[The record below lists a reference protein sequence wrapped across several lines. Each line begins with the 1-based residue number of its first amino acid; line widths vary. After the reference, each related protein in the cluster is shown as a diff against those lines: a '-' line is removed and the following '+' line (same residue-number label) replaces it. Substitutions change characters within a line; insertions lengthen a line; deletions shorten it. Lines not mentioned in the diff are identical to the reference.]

1 MKTLIAV
8 PTMDMC
14 HARFAQSLAML
25 DKVGECQ
32 VSFIMN
38 SLIYDARNKFCQ
50 QAIEGEF
57 DYILWLDSDMVFPSY
72 VLQQF
77 IQDDKDIV
85 AGLYFRRNYPFT
97 PVAFSELRRE
107 NGVLHLKDLEE
118 WPDKMFEVDGVGF
131 GCVLMKAEVLKQVM
145 NTHGGRCFLPD
156 QKLGEDCAF
165 CKRADDCGFEI
176 WCQPTA
182 RVGHVGAVTIWPE
195 DQKRMQGDIQN
206 MEGKTLD

>member
-77 IQDDKDIV
+77 MQDDKDIV

-97 PVAFSELRRE
+97 PVTFSELRRE
-107 NGVLHLKDLEE
+107 NGVLQMKDLEE
-118 WPDKMFEVDGVGF
+118 WPNKMFEVDGVGF
-131 GCVLMKAEVLKQVM
+131 GCVLMKTDCLFDIAGKE
-145 NTHGGRCFLPD
+145 GGVWFTPTPD
-156 QKLGEDCAF
+156 AGEDAAF
-165 CKRADDCGFEI
+165 CLRAKSYGYEI
-176 WCQPTA
+176 WIDPA
-182 RVGHVGAVTIWPE
+182 IKLGHVGQAVIT
-195 DQKRMQGDIQN
+195 
-206 MEGKTLD
+206 EGVYRSRRKEKP

>member
-14 HARFAQSLAML
+14 HSRFAQSLATL
-25 DKVGECQ
+25 DKVGDCQ

-77 IQDDKDIV
+77 MQDDKDIV
-85 AGLYFRRNYPFT
+85 AGLYFRRAYPFT
-97 PVAFSELRRE
+97 PVAFSELRRD
-107 NGVLHLKDLEE
+107 NGVLKMKDLEE
-118 WPDKMFEVDGVGF
+118 WPNDLFEVDGVGF
-131 GCVLMKAEVLKQVM
+131 GCVLMKTDCLFDIAGKE
-145 NTHGGRCFLPD
+145 GGVWFTPTND
-156 QKLGEDCAF
+156 AGEDAAF
-165 CKRADDCGFEI
+165 CLRAKEYGYKI
-176 WCQPTA
+176 WVDPT
-182 RVGHVGAVTIWPE
+182 VKLGHVGQTVIT
-195 DQKRMQGDIQN
+195 
-206 MEGKTLD
+206 EGVYRRRKT

>member
-77 IQDDKDIV
+77 MQDDQDIV

-107 NGVLHLKDLEE
+107 NGVLQMKDLEE
-118 WPDKMFEVDGVGF
+118 WPNKMFEVDGVGF
-131 GCVLMKAEVLKQVM
+131 GCVLMKTDCLFDIAGKE
-145 NTHGGRCFLPD
+145 GGVWFTPTPD
-156 QKLGEDCAF
+156 AGEDAAF
-165 CKRADDCGFEI
+165 CLRAKSYGYEI
-176 WCQPTA
+176 WIDPA
-182 RVGHVGAVTIWPE
+182 IKLGHVGQAVIT
-195 DQKRMQGDIQN
+195 
-206 MEGKTLD
+206 EGVHRSRRKEKP

>member
-8 PTMDMC
+8 PAMDMC
-14 HARFAQSLAML
+14 HSRFAQSLATL

-57 DYILWLDSDMVFPSY
+57 DYIFWLDSDMVFPSY

-77 IQDDKDIV
+77 MQDDKDIV

-107 NGVLHLKDLEE
+107 DGILRMKDLEE
-118 WPDKMFEVDGVGF
+118 WPNELFEVDGVGF
-131 GCVLMKAEVLKQVM
+131 GCVLMKTDCLFDIAGKE
-145 NTHGGRCFLPD
+145 GGVWFTPTQD
-156 QKLGEDCAF
+156 AGEDAAF
-165 CKRADDCGFEI
+165 CLRAKEHGYEI
-176 WCQPTA
+176 WIDPA
-182 RVGHVGAVTIWPE
+182 VKLGHVGQTVIT
-195 DQKRMQGDIQN
+195 
-206 MEGKTLD
+206 EGVYNSRRKVEA

>member
-8 PTMDMC
+8 PAMDMC
-14 HARFAQSLAML
+14 HSRFAQSLATL

-32 VSFIMN
+32 VSFVLN

-77 IQDDKDIV
+77 MQYDKDIV
-85 AGLYFRRNYPFT
+85 AGLYFRRSYPFT

-107 NGVLHLKDLEE
+107 NGVLRMKDLEE
-118 WPDKMFEVDGVGF
+118 WPNELFEVDGVGF
-131 GCVLMKAEVLKQVM
+131 GCVLMKTDCLFDIAGKE
-145 NTHGGRCFLPD
+145 GGVWFTPTQD
-156 QKLGEDCAF
+156 AGEDAAF
-165 CKRADDCGFEI
+165 CLRAKEYGYKI
-176 WCQPTA
+176 WIDPA
-182 RVGHVGAVTIWPE
+182 VKLGHVGQTVIT
-195 DQKRMQGDIQN
+195 
-206 MEGKTLD
+206 EGVYRSRRKVEA

>member
-8 PTMDMC
+8 PAMDMC
-14 HARFAQSLAML
+14 HSRFAQSLATL

-57 DYILWLDSDMVFPSY
+57 DYIFWLDSDMVFPSY

-77 IQDDKDIV
+77 MQDGKDIV

-107 NGVLHLKDLEE
+107 DGILRMKDLEE
-118 WPDKMFEVDGVGF
+118 WPNELFEVDGVGF
-131 GCVLMKAEVLKQVM
+131 GCVLMKTDCLFDIAGKE
-145 NTHGGRCFLPD
+145 GGVWFTPTQD
-156 QKLGEDCAF
+156 AGEDAAF
-165 CKRADDCGFEI
+165 CLRAKEHGYEI
-176 WCQPTA
+176 WIDPA
-182 RVGHVGAVTIWPE
+182 VKLGHVGQTVIT
-195 DQKRMQGDIQN
+195 
-206 MEGKTLD
+206 EGVYNSRRKVEA

>member
-8 PTMDMC
+8 PAMDMC
-14 HARFAQSLAML
+14 HSRFAQSLATL
-25 DKVGECQ
+25 DKVGDCQ

-57 DYILWLDSDMVFPSY
+57 DYIFWLDSDMVFPSY

-77 IQDDKDIV
+77 MQADKDIV

-107 NGVLHLKDLEE
+107 NGVLKMKDLEE
-118 WPDKMFEVDGVGF
+118 WPSDLFEVDGVGF
-131 GCVLMKAEVLKQVM
+131 GCVLMKTDCLFDIAGKE
-145 NTHGGRCFLPD
+145 GGIWFTPTQD
-156 QKLGEDCAF
+156 AGEDAAF
-165 CKRADDCGFEI
+165 CLRAKEYGYEI
-176 WCQPTA
+176 WVDPT
-182 RVGHVGAVTIWPE
+182 VKLGHVGQTVIT
-195 DQKRMQGDIQN
+195 
-206 MEGKTLD
+206 EGVYNSRRKEKT

>member
-8 PTMDMC
+8 PAMDMC
-14 HARFAQSLAML
+14 HSRFAQSLATL
-25 DKVGECQ
+25 DKVGDCQ

-72 VLQQF
+72 VLKQF
-77 IQDDKDIV
+77 MQDDKDIV

-107 NGVLHLKDLEE
+107 NGILKMKDLEE
-118 WPDKMFEVDGVGF
+118 WSSDLFEVDGVGF
-131 GCVLMKAEVLKQVM
+131 GCVLMKTDCLFDIAGRE
-145 NTHGGRCFLPD
+145 GGIWFTPTPD
-156 QKLGEDCAF
+156 AGEDAAF
-165 CKRADDCGFEI
+165 CLRAKEYGYKI
-176 WCQPTA
+176 WIDPT
-182 RVGHVGAVTIWPE
+182 VKLGHVGQTVIT
-195 DQKRMQGDIQN
+195 
-206 MEGKTLD
+206 EGVYNSRRKVKS

>member
-14 HARFAQSLAML
+14 QSRFAQSLATL
-25 DKVGECQ
+25 DKVGDCQ

-57 DYILWLDSDMVFPSY
+57 DYIFWLDSDMVFPSY

-77 IQDDKDIV
+77 MQHDKDIV
-85 AGLYFRRNYPFT
+85 AGLYFRRAYPFT

-107 NGVLHLKDLEE
+107 NGILRMKDLEE
-118 WPDKMFEVDGVGF
+118 WSNDLFEVDGVGF
-131 GCVLMKAEVLKQVM
+131 GCVLMKTDCLFDIAGKE
-145 NTHGGRCFLPD
+145 GGVWFTPTPD
-156 QKLGEDCAF
+156 AGEDAAF
-165 CKRADDCGFEI
+165 CLRAKEYGYEI
-176 WCQPTA
+176 WVDPT
-182 RVGHVGAVTIWPE
+182 VKLGHVGQTVIT
-195 DQKRMQGDIQN
+195 
-206 MEGKTLD
+206 EGVYRRRKT

>member
-8 PTMDMC
+8 PAMDMC
-14 HARFAQSLAML
+14 HSRFAQSLATL

-32 VSFIMN
+32 VSFVLN

-77 IQDDKDIV
+77 MQHDKDIV
-85 AGLYFRRNYPFT
+85 AGLYFRRSYPFT

-107 NGVLHLKDLEE
+107 NGVLRMKDLEE
-118 WPDKMFEVDGVGF
+118 WPNELFEVDGVGF
-131 GCVLMKAEVLKQVM
+131 GCVLMKTDCLFDIAGERGRRLVYSYA
-145 NTHGGRCFLPD
+145 GCRRGRCL
-156 QKLGEDCAF
+156 LSS
-165 CKRADDCGFEI
+165 R
-176 WCQPTA
+176 
-182 RVGHVGAVTIWPE
+182 
-195 DQKRMQGDIQN
+195 
-206 MEGKTLD
+206 EGIRL

>member
-1 MKTLIAV
+1 
-8 PTMDMC
+8 MDMC

-77 IQDDKDIV
+77 MQDGKDIV

-107 NGVLHLKDLEE
+107 NGVLQMKDLEE

-131 GCVLMKAEVLKQVM
+131 GCVLMKTDCLFDIAGKE
-145 NTHGGRCFLPD
+145 GGVWFTPTPD
-156 QKLGEDCAF
+156 AGEDAAF
-165 CKRADDCGFEI
+165 CLRANSYGYEI
-176 WCQPTA
+176 WIDPA
-182 RVGHVGAVTIWPE
+182 IKLGHVGQAVIT
-195 DQKRMQGDIQN
+195 
-206 MEGKTLD
+206 EGVYRSRRKEKP

>member
-8 PTMDMC
+8 PAMDMC
-14 HARFAQSLAML
+14 HSRFAQSLATL

-77 IQDDKDIV
+77 MQHDKDIV
-85 AGLYFRRNYPFT
+85 AGLYFRRAYPFT
-97 PVAFSELRRE
+97 PVAFSELRRD
-107 NGVLHLKDLEE
+107 NGVLRMKDLEE
-118 WPDKMFEVDGVGF
+118 WPNDLFEVDGVGF
-131 GCVLMKAEVLKQVM
+131 GCVLMKTDCLFDIAGKE
-145 NTHGGRCFLPD
+145 GGVWFTPTQD
-156 QKLGEDCAF
+156 AGEDAAF
-165 CKRADDCGFEI
+165 CLRAKEYGYKI
-176 WCQPTA
+176 WVDPT
-182 RVGHVGAVTIWPE
+182 VKLGHVGQTVIT
-195 DQKRMQGDIQN
+195 
-206 MEGKTLD
+206 EGVYRNRRKI

>member
-8 PTMDMC
+8 PAMDMC
-14 HARFAQSLAML
+14 HSRFAQSLATL

-72 VLQQF
+72 VLKQF
-77 IQDDKDIV
+77 MQDDKDIV
-85 AGLYFRRNYPFT
+85 AGLYFRRAYPFT

-107 NGVLHLKDLEE
+107 DGILRIKDLEE
-118 WPDKMFEVDGVGF
+118 WPNDLFEVDGVGF
-131 GCVLMKAEVLKQVM
+131 GCVLMKTDCLFDIAGKE
-145 NTHGGRCFLPD
+145 GGVWFTPTQD
-156 QKLGEDCAF
+156 AGEDAAF
-165 CKRADDCGFEI
+165 CLRAKEYGYKI
-176 WCQPTA
+176 WVDPA
-182 RVGHVGAVTIWPE
+182 VKLGHVGQTVITE
-195 DQKRMQGDIQN
+195 GVYRKRKV
-206 MEGKTLD
+206 EA

>member
-8 PTMDMC
+8 PAMDMC
-14 HARFAQSLAML
+14 HSRFAQSLATL
-25 DKVGECQ
+25 DKVGDCQ

-72 VLQQF
+72 VLKQF
-77 IQDDKDIV
+77 MQDDKDIV

-107 NGVLHLKDLEE
+107 NGILKMKDLEE
-118 WPDKMFEVDGVGF
+118 WSSELFEVDGVGF
-131 GCVLMKAEVLKQVM
+131 GCVLMKTDCLFDIAGKE
-145 NTHGGRCFLPD
+145 GGIWFTPTPD
-156 QKLGEDCAF
+156 AGEDAAF
-165 CKRADDCGFEI
+165 CLRAKEYGYKI
-176 WCQPTA
+176 WIDPT
-182 RVGHVGAVTIWPE
+182 VKLGHVGQTVIT
-195 DQKRMQGDIQN
+195 
-206 MEGKTLD
+206 EGVYNSRRKVKS

>member
-8 PTMDMC
+8 PAMDMC
-14 HARFAQSLAML
+14 HSRFAQSLATL
-25 DKVGECQ
+25 DKAGECQ

-57 DYILWLDSDMVFPSY
+57 DYIFWLDSDMVFPSY

-77 IQDDKDIV
+77 MQDDKDIV

-107 NGVLHLKDLEE
+107 DGILRMKDLEE
-118 WPDKMFEVDGVGF
+118 WPNELFEVDGVGF
-131 GCVLMKAEVLKQVM
+131 GCVLMKTDCLFDIAGKE
-145 NTHGGRCFLPD
+145 GGVWFTPTQD
-156 QKLGEDCAF
+156 AGEDAAF
-165 CKRADDCGFEI
+165 CLRAKEHGYEI
-176 WCQPTA
+176 WIDPA
-182 RVGHVGAVTIWPE
+182 VKLGHVGQTVIT
-195 DQKRMQGDIQN
+195 
-206 MEGKTLD
+206 EGVYNSRRKVEA

>member
-8 PTMDMC
+8 PAMDMC
-14 HARFAQSLAML
+14 HSRFAQSLATL

-32 VSFIMN
+32 ISFILN

-72 VLQQF
+72 VLKQF
-77 IQDDKDIV
+77 MQDDKDIV

-107 NGVLHLKDLEE
+107 NGILQMKDLEE
-118 WPDKMFEVDGVGF
+118 WPDRLFEVDGVGF
-131 GCVLMKAEVLKQVM
+131 GCVLMKTDCLFDIAGKE
-145 NTHGGRCFLPD
+145 GGVWFTPTQD
-156 QKLGEDCAF
+156 AGEDAAF
-165 CKRADDCGFEI
+165 CIRAKEYGYKI
-176 WCQPTA
+176 WIDPS
-182 RVGHVGAVTIWPE
+182 VKLGHVGQTVIT
-195 DQKRMQGDIQN
+195 
-206 MEGKTLD
+206 EGVYNSRRKVKS

>member
-1 MKTLIAV
+1 
-8 PTMDMC
+8 MDMC

-77 IQDDKDIV
+77 MQDDKDIV

-107 NGVLHLKDLEE
+107 NGVLQMKDLEE

-131 GCVLMKAEVLKQVM
+131 GCVLMKTDVFYDVQ
-145 NTHGGRCFLPD
+145 GRFGNMFAPIGNN
-156 QKLGEDCAF
+156 GEDVAF
-165 CKRADDCGFEI
+165 CWRARQCGYKIFCDPSLI
-176 WCQPTA
+176 C
-182 RVGHVGAVTIWPE
+182 GHVGYSVVD
-195 DQKRMQGDIQN
+195 DQFFKAFSEN
-206 MEGKTLD
+206 

>member
-8 PTMDMC
+8 TTMDMC

-77 IQDDKDIV
+77 MQDDKDIV

-131 GCVLMKAEVLKQVM
+131 GCVLMKTDCLFDIAGKE
-145 NTHGGRCFLPD
+145 GGVWFTPTQD
-156 QKLGEDCAF
+156 AGEDAAF
-165 CKRADDCGFEI
+165 CLRAKSYGYEI
-176 WCQPTA
+176 WIDPA
-182 RVGHVGAVTIWPE
+182 IKLGHVGQTVIT
-195 DQKRMQGDIQN
+195 
-206 MEGKTLD
+206 EGVYRSRRKE

>member
-107 NGVLHLKDLEE
+107 NGVLQMKDLEE
-118 WPDKMFEVDGVGF
+118 WPNKMFEVDGVGF
-131 GCVLMKAEVLKQVM
+131 GCVLMKTDCLFDIAGKE
-145 NTHGGRCFLPD
+145 GGVWFTPTPD
-156 QKLGEDCAF
+156 AGEDAAF
-165 CKRADDCGFEI
+165 CLRAKSYGYEI
-176 WCQPTA
+176 WIDPA
-182 RVGHVGAVTIWPE
+182 IKLGHVGQAVIT
-195 DQKRMQGDIQN
+195 
-206 MEGKTLD
+206 EGVYRRRKEKP

>member
-8 PTMDMC
+8 PAMDMC
-14 HARFAQSLAML
+14 HSRFAQSLATL

-32 VSFIMN
+32 ISFIMN

-77 IQDDKDIV
+77 MQHDKDIV
-85 AGLYFRRNYPFT
+85 AGLYFRRSYPFT

-107 NGVLHLKDLEE
+107 NGILKMKDLEK
-118 WPDKMFEVDGVGF
+118 WPNELFEVDGVGF
-131 GCVLMKAEVLKQVM
+131 GCVLMKTDCLFDIAGRE
-145 NTHGGRCFLPD
+145 GGIWFTPTQD
-156 QKLGEDCAF
+156 AGEDAAF
-165 CKRADDCGFEI
+165 CIRAKEYGYKI
-176 WCQPTA
+176 WIDPS
-182 RVGHVGAVTIWPE
+182 VKIGHVGQTVIT
-195 DQKRMQGDIQN
+195 
-206 MEGKTLD
+206 EGVYHSRRKGQP

>member
-57 DYILWLDSDMVFPSY
+57 DYILWLDSDMVFP
-72 VLQQF
+72 
-77 IQDDKDIV
+77 
-85 AGLYFRRNYPFT
+85 YPFT

-107 NGVLHLKDLEE
+107 NGVLQMKDLEE

-131 GCVLMKAEVLKQVM
+131 GCVLMKTDCLFDIAGKE
-145 NTHGGRCFLPD
+145 GGVWFTPTPD
-156 QKLGEDCAF
+156 AGEDAAF
-165 CKRADDCGFEI
+165 CLRAKSYGYEI
-176 WCQPTA
+176 WIDPA
-182 RVGHVGAVTIWPE
+182 IKLGHVGQAVIT
-195 DQKRMQGDIQN
+195 
-206 MEGKTLD
+206 EGVYRSRRKEKP

>member
-77 IQDDKDIV
+77 MQDDKDIV

-131 GCVLMKAEVLKQVM
+131 GCVLMKTDCLFDIAGKE
-145 NTHGGRCFLPD
+145 GGVWFTPTQD
-156 QKLGEDCAF
+156 AGEDAAF
-165 CKRADDCGFEI
+165 CLRAKSYGYEI
-176 WCQPTA
+176 WIDPA
-182 RVGHVGAVTIWPE
+182 IKLGHVGQTVIT
-195 DQKRMQGDIQN
+195 
-206 MEGKTLD
+206 EGVYRSRRKE

>member
-8 PTMDMC
+8 PAMDMC
-14 HARFAQSLAML
+14 HSRFAQSLATL

-57 DYILWLDSDMVFPSY
+57 DYIFWLDSDMVFPSY

-77 IQDDKDIV
+77 MQADKDIV

-107 NGVLHLKDLEE
+107 NGILKMKDLEE
-118 WPDKMFEVDGVGF
+118 WPGDLFEVDGVGF
-131 GCVLMKAEVLKQVM
+131 GCVLMKTDCLFDIAGKE
-145 NTHGGRCFLPD
+145 GGIWFTPTQD
-156 QKLGEDCAF
+156 AGEDAAF
-165 CKRADDCGFEI
+165 CLRAKEYGYEI
-176 WCQPTA
+176 WVDPT
-182 RVGHVGAVTIWPE
+182 VKLGHVGQTVIT
-195 DQKRMQGDIQN
+195 
-206 MEGKTLD
+206 EGVYNSRRKEKT

>member
-8 PTMDMC
+8 PAMDMC
-14 HARFAQSLAML
+14 HSRFAQSLATL

-77 IQDDKDIV
+77 MQDDKDIV
-85 AGLYFRRNYPFT
+85 AGLYFRRAYPFT
-97 PVAFSELRRE
+97 PVAFSKLRRE
-107 NGVLHLKDLEE
+107 DGILRIKDLEE
-118 WPDKMFEVDGVGF
+118 WPNDLFEVDGVGF
-131 GCVLMKAEVLKQVM
+131 GCVLMKTDCLFDIAGKE
-145 NTHGGRCFLPD
+145 GGVWFTPTQD
-156 QKLGEDCAF
+156 AGEDAAF
-165 CKRADDCGFEI
+165 CLRAKEYGYKI
-176 WCQPTA
+176 WIDPA
-182 RVGHVGAVTIWPE
+182 VKLGHVGQTVIT
-195 DQKRMQGDIQN
+195 
-206 MEGKTLD
+206 EGVYRNRRKVEV

>member
-14 HARFAQSLAML
+14 HSRFAQSLATL
-25 DKVGECQ
+25 DKVGDCQ

-77 IQDDKDIV
+77 MQNDKDIV
-85 AGLYFRRNYPFT
+85 AGLYFRRSYPFT

-107 NGVLHLKDLEE
+107 NGILRMKDLEE
-118 WPDKMFEVDGVGF
+118 WPNDLFEVDGVGF
-131 GCVLMKAEVLKQVM
+131 GCVLMKTDCLFDIAGKE
-145 NTHGGRCFLPD
+145 GGVWFTPTPD
-156 QKLGEDCAF
+156 AGEDAAF
-165 CKRADDCGFEI
+165 CLRAKEYGYKI
-176 WCQPTA
+176 WVDPT
-182 RVGHVGAVTIWPE
+182 VKLGHVGQTVIT
-195 DQKRMQGDIQN
+195 
-206 MEGKTLD
+206 EGVYRRRKT